1 MKIRKNLLVVI
12 CLTIGSAYGQGWMPL
27 GARSMSMANT
37 SVTFNDVWAYN
48 NNPAALADVDK
59 FSAGFSYENRFLLK
73 ELQTQGFAVAI
84 PLKVGVL
91 SLGGHMYGYK
101 QYRSYKA
108 GLGYSLKLS
117 EKFYSGAQLNYQGLS
132 LSENYG
138 TRNTMTAEV
147 GIYAKFTKNWKL
159 GISVF
164 NLGRAK
170 LSDFEDDR
178 FSTIMRLGS
187 SYLFSDKLNLAVEL
201 EKDLDYDLRFKTGL
215 EYEVINNFFVRGGV
229 ATSPIEV
236 TFGFGYHF
244 KQIHL
249 DLGSAYHQIL
259 GWSPHFSIVFQGK

>member
-138 TRNTMTAEV
+138 TRNT
-147 GIYAKFTKNWKL
+147 N
-159 GISVF
+159 
-164 NLGRAK
+164 
-170 LSDFEDDR
+170 DR
-178 FSTIMRLGS
+178 
-187 SYLFSDKLNLAVEL
+187 
-201 EKDLDYDLRFKTGL
+201 
-215 EYEVINNFFVRGGV
+215 
-229 ATSPIEV
+229 
-236 TFGFGYHF
+236 
-244 KQIHL
+244 
-249 DLGSAYHQIL
+249 
-259 GWSPHFSIVFQGK
+259 